1 MIGKIRRPNKFTESQ
16 AKLWESWI
24 ICSSVVHFCESE
36 LGGCLFADLI
46 VEIRIL
52 VFH

>member
-24 ICSSVVHFCESE
+24 ICSSVVYFCGSE
-36 LGGCLFADLI
+36 LGSCLLVDLI
-46 VEIRIL
+46 VETRIL